1 MKHLVIVILLAATS
15 IGYLSAQPAKP
26 GVAPQQP
33 AGRASYDPMARGKE
47 TGQPKGMVETT
58 LAGVNPQDK
67 DYGAVVADWR
77 KEVFENTLQSFYFWG
92 LLGTALALG
101 ISIVGNSWLL
111 RQREQR
117 LAVSADI
124 VAQLYNAYITSRAR
138 TLEVIGKHNRLVA
151 KYNRLDTEAAEL
163 RTRIVAEPQ
172 QEPKPSADFLE
183 ALDAKPA
190 ECPMNTAAEGQTPE
204 VPIGT
209 SASPEE
215 AALKE
220 KLEELQTKL
229 QRKEAQ
235 LKAKDNQITNLR
247 ARLTQAHDSLE
258 GERGQKAGTISG
270 ENR

>member
-1 MKHLVIVILLAATS
+1 MKHLAIVVLLAAAST
-15 IGYLSAQPAKP
+15 GYLSAQPAKA

-33 AGRASYDPMARGKE
+33 TGRASYDPMAHGKE
-47 TGQPKGMVETT
+47 TGQPKSIVETT
-58 LAGVNPQDK
+58 LSSVNPQNK
-67 DYGAVVADWR
+67 DYGTVVADWR
-77 KEVFENTLQSFYFWG
+77 KEVFENTLQSLYFWS
-92 LLGTALALG
+92 LLATTLALG
-101 ISIVGNSWLL
+101 VSVVGNSWLL

-117 LAVSADI
+117 LTVSADI
-124 VAQLYNAYITSRAR
+124 VAQLYNGYITSRAR
-138 TLEVIGKHNRLVA
+138 TLEVIGKHNRLVE

-163 RTRIVAEPQ
+163 RMRIVVDPQ

-183 ALDAKPA
+183 ALDAKPGEFPA
-190 ECPMNTAAEGQTPE
+190 KTVAQDQMPQAPVE
-204 VPIGT
+204 T

-247 ARLTQAHDSLE
+247 TRLTQAHDSLE
-258 GERGQKAGTISG
+258 GERGQKPVT
-270 ENR
+270 N

>member
-1 MKHLVIVILLAATS
+1 MKHLAIMILLAV
-15 IGYLSAQPAKP
+15 INLRPLSAQEVETNPAS
-26 GVAPQQP
+26 QQP
-33 AGRASYDPMARGKE
+33 AGRASYDPMAHGKQ
-47 TGQPKGMVETT
+47 TGQPKSIVETT

-67 DYGAVVADWR
+67 DYGSVFADWR
-77 KEVFENTLQSFYFWG
+77 KEVFENTLQAFYFWG
-92 LLGTALALG
+92 LLGTTLASG

-124 VAQLYNAYITSRAR
+124 VAQLYNGYITSRAR
-138 TLEVIGKHNRLVA
+138 TLEVIGRHNRLVE
-151 KYNRLDTEAAEL
+151 KYNRLDTEVAEL
-163 RTRIVAEPQ
+163 RATIIAEPQ

-183 ALDAKPA
+183 ALDAKPGEFPVKTVA
-190 ECPMNTAAEGQTPE
+190 QDQMPQ
-204 VPIGT
+204 VPIGA

-229 QRKEAQ
+229 QRKDAQ

-247 ARLTQAHDSLE
+247 TRLTQAHDSLE
-258 GERGQKAGTISG
+258 GERGQKPVT
-270 ENR
+270 N